1 MAQPTALRRRCAALC
16 AAAVPG
22 ALWRCL
28 RAVAGAG
35 RATDMRRWR
44 PDLSTV
50 YPRLEVPWIVELSP
64 WAPSDEAP
72 APGGGLASQGE
83 APYSGRLEH
92 LCLQGSID
100 YKRRDFDAVF
110 VAASHPAVLAQLRA
124 RNESVLLVGSYQEY
138 MGRKLEIPE
147 QLVPHD
153 YFDMLSRCRAMLTS
167 FAQEHYVI
175 NITSTTVAVALQV
188 GTPLL
193 TEQRVLDTYGYFPS
207 DAAFAYTLPGTTA
220 HDSAAMGA
228 ALGREQSQQ
237 MERASAELAAAAA
250 AAEQPAA
257 VVATAATAE
266 QPTVAAE
273 ELPAAAATEQPAA
286 AAANKPASAAPAA
299 EQPAVA
305 AAAATRRRL
314 GEEAAAVEEQGA
326 AQAAAAAAAGEAD
339 GAGAAAEVEP
349 PRAGSYAA
357 AMLAAFDDEA
367 CRAAHTATW
376 RAKQE
381 VMRHNADAAAQVLRE
396 TAALAAAAAARAS
409 A

>member
-124 RNESVLLVGSYQEY
+124 RNESVLL
-138 MGRKLEIPE
+138 
-147 QLVPHD
+147 D